1 MKKWYQNLTANYP
14 FLKFLGNRYT
24 LVLIFFIVWMLF
36 LDNQSLWDQRSLNK
50 QINELEDNKKYYK
63 EDGLSFGV
71 GDDSGYIYTAEAR
84 PATEE
89 ESKSIRDEIE
99 NKNKNSQENTQP
111 NKPKKIK
118 SKAKKK
124 LKPRSAK

>member
-63 EDGLSFGV
+63 EEIGSYSEAVTTYDAGIIYKFKKLSFML
-71 GDDSGYIYTAEAR
+71 I
-84 PATEE
+84 
-89 ESKSIRDEIE
+89 
-99 NKNKNSQENTQP
+99 
-111 NKPKKIK
+111 
-118 SKAKKK
+118 
-124 LKPRSAK
+124 